1 VSVRAFIGLGSNLDA
16 PAARLQRALEDLELL
31 PDSTFVAASPLY
43 ANPPFGPVAQGE
55 FVNAVAAIDTSL
67 APRALLGELRRIEA
81 AHGRVRDGTR
91 WGPRTLD
98 LDILMMGQRGEGCL
112 SLPELEVPHPRLHE
126 RAFALEPLCDLA
138 PDLRHPVLGAT
149 IAELARRVRDPR
161 AVRRLADGSTILN
174 RRFVGERAGPG

>member
-1 VSVRAFIGLGSNLDA
+1 VDEARAFVALGSNLGDREA
-16 PAARLQRALEDLELL
+16 LLAFAVEELRASEGVRVVSL
-31 PDSTFVAASPLY
+31 SPIY
-43 ANPPFGPVAQGE
+43 ETDPVGPPPQGPYL
-55 FVNAVAAIDTSL
+55 NAVAALDTTL
-67 APRALLGELRRIEA
+67 DPRALLRRLLAIEA
-81 AHGRVRDGTR
+81 RAGRVRTR
-91 WGPRTLD
+91 LRNEARPLD
-98 LDILMMGQRGEGCL
+98 LDLLLHGERVMRDPDL
-112 SLPELEVPHPRLHE
+112 VLPHPRLHE